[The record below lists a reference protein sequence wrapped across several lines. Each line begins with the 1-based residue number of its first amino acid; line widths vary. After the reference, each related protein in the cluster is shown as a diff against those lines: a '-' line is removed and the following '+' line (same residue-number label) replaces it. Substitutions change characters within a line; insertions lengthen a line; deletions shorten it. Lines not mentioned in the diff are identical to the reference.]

1 MLIILGKKDTNCSKV
16 VQYQKGKWVEKSA
29 FSQTLLFVFEMR
41 KLNKKLVL
49 KIDGLFLQM
58 SLTIT
63 LSAPPRG
70 EMCRLGDQRGYQEQ
84 AVLEITN
91 KLLFL
96 FLFFLFL
103 SSLCILYF
111 TES

>member
-29 FSQTLLFVFEMR
+29 FSQTLLFIFEMR

-63 LSAPPRG
+63 LSSPPRG